1 MGGRAYL
8 SLATMGRD
16 FLKGHFELR
25 QRKTF
30 VLRVLNVREL
40 GLARFSSTNPV
51 SVLSY
56 FKDIGVSHL
65 S

>member
-8 SLATMGRD
+8 FPATMGRD
-16 FLKGHFELR
+16 FLKGQFELR
-25 QRKTF
+25 QRKAF

-40 GLARFSSTNPV
+40 GLVRFSYTSPV